1 MRRAPGPGRGVAAAL
16 VAVVFGACATAGTRG
31 PVSEFTF
38 SRSDIRRLAD
48 SLVGSARF
56 ANAHW
61 GILIVH
67 PAGGDTLY
75 SHQADKLFTPA
86 SNQKILT
93 TAVAFAQLGPDFR
106 FRTVVG
112 THGEVRDGTLFGDL
126 VVVGRGDPSVST
138 SMRTDALIPL
148 RELADS
154 LTARG
159 IRRVDGRI
167 VEGGDAFPGPNISTG
182 WEWDDLDEAYGAG
195 VDQLI
200 LNEGFARIV
209 TRGAAT
215 AGAPAI
221 VTISPASAY
230 PPVRNEATTAAPPS
244 ALPAPGGAMDSSV
257 QRPRVRVA
265 RDTLTGGVLVTGSLP
280 PGDSSVATLSLRDPA
295 YAYLAALRQAM
306 VERGIAVDSAI
317 GPRLADSALAGLD
330 TLVVIESPPLR
341 DILPV
346 LSKPS
351 QNQIAEILFRTLAL
365 ERTGVGSPDSGR
377 RVVARQLLAWGAD
390 STGFVVHDGS
400 GLSRYNVVSP
410 RTIVRVLDALRR
422 DTLFAVYAASFPVA
436 GVDGT
441 LETRMRG
448 TPAEGNVRAKTGT
461 LTRAR
466 SLSGYVT
473 TRDGEL
479 LLFSMLANN
488 FTTPV
493 ADVTRV
499 QDILASAL
507 AAMNWFRY

>member
-1 MRRAPGPGRGVAAAL
+1 MSGALGPGRAAVAALCAIAL
-16 VAVVFGACATAGTRG
+16 AACATAGAPG

-38 SRSDIRRLAD
+38 SRRDIRRLAD
-48 SLVGSARF
+48 SLVGSERF

-75 SHQADKLFTPA
+75 SHEADKLFTPA

-93 TAVAFAQLGPDFR
+93 TAVAFAQLGPEFR

-112 THGEVRDGTLFGDL
+112 THGELRGGTLHGDL
-126 VVVGRGDPSVST
+126 VVIGRGDPSVST

-148 RELADS
+148 REVADS
-154 LTARG
+154 LMARG
-159 IRRVDGRI
+159 IRRIAGRV

-200 LNEGFARIV
+200 LNEGFVRIV
-209 TRGAAT
+209 SRGAAT
-215 AGAPAI
+215 AGAPVI
-221 VTISPASAY
+221 VTVSPASPY
-230 PPVRNEATTAAPPS
+230 PPVRNEAMTVAPS
-244 ALPAPGGAMDSSV
+244 ATVAPGGTVDSST
-257 QRPRVRVA
+257 QRPRVRVT
-265 RDTLTGGVLVTGSLP
+265 RDTVTGGVLVTGSLV

-295 YAYLAALRQAM
+295 YAYLTALRQAM
-306 VERGIAVDSAI
+306 LERGIAVDSGL
-317 GPRLADSALAGLD
+317 GPRVADSALAGLD
-330 TLVVIESPPLR
+330 TLVVMQSPPLR

-365 ERTGVGSPDSGR
+365 ERTGIGSPDSAR

-410 RTIVRVLDALRR
+410 RTIIRVLEAMRR

-493 ADVTRV
+493 ADVTRA
-499 QDILASAL
+499 QDILTSAL
-507 AAMNWFRY
+507 AAMTWFRY